1 MKNKKDL
8 KRPNK
13 TTISLKRRWA
23 ILFNRI
29 IFFTKL
35 LIVIF
40 IGLFIFTDVF
50 DAYTK
55 KARQE
60 FNNFTALY
68 SFYLKNVIIEG
79 RENSSYKD
87 IIQTLKADKGE
98 PIFAVDLQG
107 TKARL
112 EDITWVK
119 NAMVERRLPSTI
131 YIAIIER
138 QPVAI
143 WQFKQK
149 LYLIDAEG
157 NRITKH
163 NGEGFPDLIHI
174 VGQDANIYAS
184 SLLSDINTY
193 PNLASKIKSAVRYG
207 NRRWNLHLEQNIIV
221 KMPENG
227 FSKAYE
233 YLHLLNK
240 DKKLFDQNYKMLDL
254 RDPNKYY
261 LEKE

>member
-1 MKNKKDL
+1 MKNRKDS
-8 KRPNK
+8 KRPNSV
-13 TTISLKRRWA
+13 TISLKRRWA
-23 ILFNRI
+23 ILFHRV
-29 IFFTKL
+29 IFFIKL
-35 LIVIF
+35 LVIVF
-40 IGLFIFTDVF
+40 IGLLVFTNYF
-50 DAYTK
+50 DIYTK
-55 KARQE
+55 KARKK
-60 FNNFTALY
+60 FNEYTALY
-68 SFYLKNVIIEG
+68 GFSLETVVIEG
-79 RENSSYKD
+79 RENSSYKE
-87 IIQTLKADKGE
+87 IIETLKADKGE
-98 PIFAVDLQG
+98 SIFSVDLQG

-112 EDITWVK
+112 EDTTWIK
-119 NAMVERRLPSTI
+119 NAMVERKLPSTI

-143 WQFKQK
+143 WQFKNK

-157 NRITKH
+157 NRITNH
-163 NGEGFPDLIHI
+163 NKDGFPDLIHI
-174 VGQDANIYAS
+174 VGQDANIYAN

-193 PNLASKIKSAVRYG
+193 PSLGSKIKSAVRYG